1 MCSKWQ
7 ISCQVLCICWLKHN
21 NPVNYY
27 YWFTGQGSSFQF
39 SGLRDEIK
47 RMGEGQLW
55 HFSKFW
61 HSVTQLFSISLLS
74 FYQSIKIWLG
84 VYQLSIKNKKEQIRN
99 YSLTV
104 PYPGFNALSLENDL
118 MMIKLSKATALNTH
132 VGTVAKELEPLASND
147 SCFIPTWTWNQYKNH
162 LWFCVLHPKEVWSW
176 GKCRGMYFN

>member
-1 MCSKWQ
+1 M
-7 ISCQVLCICWLKHN
+7 
-21 NPVNYY
+21 
-27 YWFTGQGSSFQF
+27 
-39 SGLRDEIK
+39 
-47 RMGEGQLW
+47 
-55 HFSKFW
+55 
-61 HSVTQLFSISLLS
+61 TQLFSISLLS
-74 FYQSIKIWLG
+74 FYQSVKIWLG

-162 LWFCVLHPKEVWSW
+162 L
-176 GKCRGMYFN
+176 